1 MTLQSIHPSVFIAP
15 GVQLYGRVS
24 VGEGSSLWPYVVIR
38 SECQRV
44 QIGEHTNV
52 QDFTM
57 IHVGYEA
64 PTRIGDRCSITH
76 RCVIHG
82 ATIEDD
88 CLIGIGAIVMDG
100 AVVGRGS
107 IVAPGAVVREG
118 MVVPPHSLVAGVPGK
133 VIKQRDFSAENRENA
148 WNYSRNAQ
156 AYAKGEHRAW
166 EGEAF
171 AHFRA
176 EMRARGEARR
186 G

>member
-15 GVQLYGRVS
+15 GVQLYGQVA

-44 QIGEHTNV
+44 QIGRNTNV

-57 IHVGYEA
+57 IHVGYDA
-64 PTRIGDRCSITH
+64 ATVIGDLCSITH

-82 ATIEDD
+82 ATIEDE
-88 CLIGIGAIVMDG
+88 CLIGIGAVVMDG
-100 AVVGRGS
+100 AVIGRGS

-118 MVVPPHSLVAGVPGK
+118 LVVPPHSLVAGVPAK

-148 WNYSRNAQ
+148 WNYWRNAQ

-171 AHFRA
+171 AKFKA
-176 EMRARGEARR
+176 ELRARS
-186 G
+186 

>member
-1 MTLQSIHPSVFIAP
+1 VTLQSIHPSVFIAP
-15 GVQLYGRVS
+15 GAQVYGRVS
-24 VGEGSSLWPYVVIR
+24 IGEGSSLWPHAVIR
-38 SECQRV
+38 SECQHV
-44 QIGEHTNV
+44 KIGENTNI

-64 PTRIGDRCSITH
+64 PTLIGDLCSITH

-100 AVVGRGS
+100 AVIGRGS

-118 MVVPPHSLVAGVPGK
+118 AIVPPHSLVAGVPAR

-148 WNYSRNAQ
+148 WNYWRNAR

-171 AHFRA
+171 AKFRA
-176 EMRARGEARR
+176 EIKARA
-186 G
+186 

>member
-1 MTLQSIHPSVFIAP
+1 VTQSIHPSVFIAP
-15 GVQLYGRVS
+15 GVQLYGRVA
-24 VGEGSSLWPYVVIR
+24 VGEGSSLWPYCVIR

-44 QIGEHTNV
+44 EIGKNTNI

-57 IHVGYEA
+57 IHVGYDA
-64 PTRIGDRCSITH
+64 PTRIGDFCSITH

-100 AVVGRGS
+100 AVIGRGS

-118 MVVPPHSLVAGVPGK
+118 MDVPPHSLVAGVPAK
-133 VIKQRDFSAENRENA
+133 VIKQRDFTAENRENA
-148 WNYSRNAQ
+148 WNYWRNAQ

-171 AHFRA
+171 AKFRA
-176 EMRARGEARR
+176 DVKGR
-186 G
+186 